1 VRKPQAYFEQVPIE
15 VVEKILASQN
25 TPAEQALLD
34 AAAAAGTVAAK
45 PEFPA
50 ALRVSSHRRKTSYA
64 AGRAPARKG
73 SK

>member
-1 VRKPQAYFEQVPIE
+1 VRKPEAYFEQVPIE
-15 VVEKILASQN
+15 VVEKIVAKQN
-25 TPAEQALLD
+25 APAEQPLVD
-34 AAAAAGTVAAK
+34 AAAAAGPVAAK